1 MARDPEAVQLRAVVP
16 LVVAA
21 TRTLVGPAMI
31 VTNNQRAIAVTG
43 SELLRSHDARS
54 LALLTS
60 LDGSSSVP
68 VAAWGLGRYSGV
80 GLVEL
85 GGPIAATMRDVTPLQ
100 LAAVNATVDTR
111 GAPSALVT
119 IVPDGEGR
127 FRRALVPVH
136 VDNVDNPA
144 GMAGDVL
151 ARLASPID
159 PADATQ
165 PVAGAVLFT
174 WFPSDPVL
182 GRKSEVVAVAL
193 AYPYTLGTFRPRD
206 QPAIAELLGLDD
218 LGRALISAAEPPE
231 QRPELEQVTGEIADD
246 VARARNSE

>member
-1 MARDPEAVQLRAVVP
+1 VARDPDAVQLRAVVP

-21 TRTLVGPAMI
+21 TKQLVGPALI

-43 SELLRSHDARS
+43 SELLRPHDAKS

-85 GGPIAATMRDVTPLQ
+85 GGPIAAATRDVTPLS
-100 LAAVNATVDTR
+100 LSAVHATVDSR
-111 GAPSALVT
+111 GAPSALIT
-119 IVPDGEGR
+119 IVANGDGTFDR
-127 FRRALVPVH
+127 VLVPVH
-136 VDNVDNPA
+136 VDHIDNPA
-144 GMAGDVL
+144 GMVGDVL
-151 ARLASPID
+151 ARLASPIE
-159 PADATQ
+159 PADHGRS
-165 PVAGAVLFT
+165 VAGAILFS

-193 AYPYTLGTFRPRD
+193 AYPYTLGTFKPRD
-206 QPAIAELLGLDD
+206 LPAIAELLGLDD
-218 LGRALISAAEPPE
+218 LGRALITPTQPDP
-231 QRPELEQVTGEIADD
+231 RPELAQVTGEIAD
-246 VARARNSE
+246 SPKT